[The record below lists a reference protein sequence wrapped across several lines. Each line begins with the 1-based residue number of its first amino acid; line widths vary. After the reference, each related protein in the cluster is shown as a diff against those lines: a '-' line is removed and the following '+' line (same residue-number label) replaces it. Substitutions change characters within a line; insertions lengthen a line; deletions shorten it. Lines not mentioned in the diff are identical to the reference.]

1 MLSNEI
7 PWPKQDFE
15 ALIIVLKQIVYKQC
29 VIWGVY
35 EMQEL

>member
-1 MLSNEI
+1 MLSNEL

-15 ALIIVLKQIVYKQC
+15 ALIILLKQIVSKDF